1 MLRRPVTLLGS
12 GDEVVHVSEGVNVH
26 GWPRYSD
33 VLVLTPAELAA
44 KLEAARGEGSNAV
57 EIWELRFAIQKLVP
71 RCLFPEL
78 HQYNDSWWC
87 GFSDGKGGEHIREWA
102 EEHGIEGNGFSAAT
116 PLTAVQAMWAAV
128 QAAAPCACK
137 SAEWDEEDCWYFV
150 APTHDH
156 TESTP
161 QKWIKPGDAC
171 PLCGEPLPAKPVSAM
186 SIEEWAEELRG
197 VRGWRGWCAKP
208 PNSLRSVW
216 AISAI
221 QSGRIDPV
229 YNGKGDT
236 CLEAWCAAGVKFR
249 EEAANV

>member
-1 MLRRPVTLLGS
+1 MLRETGLVQRKGNAIVDVSTSDWEDGQGVVIMPPDEINALL
-12 GDEVVHVSEGVNVH
+12 EE
-26 GWPRYSD
+26 
-33 VLVLTPAELAA
+33 
-44 KLEAARGEGSNAV
+44 ARGEERDIIKNEFREMQRQLAQVDAPFVALLDGRPQGTEVAFWRCGDHYYMKTHLPRTSNTERV
-57 EIWELRFAIQKLVP
+57 
-71 RCLFPEL
+71 C
-78 HQYNDSWWC
+78 
-87 GFSDGKGGEHIREWA
+87 
-102 EEHGIEGNGFSAAT
+102 EEASLTEAAQS
-116 PLTAVQAMWAAV
+116 LLAAV

-137 SAEWDEEDCWYFV
+137 SAKWHEEDCWYFV